1 MSKIKINFIRILES
15 IVLGAMADGINQYFG
30 FSEMVKDMIENIFNI
45 LVETTWIDW
54 LIISLSGLIGII
66 LLEIYGCNKI
76 LFKWL
81 DKLNNTKIKSIIDEE
96 EPKNITD
103 NLEFIP
109 LKVAIF
115 KFAEET
121 ACYNSFKNIWERELG
136 LSQEEYYKN
145 CLLGENENRNLPFY
159 GYEKFS
165 SVKELQEILTS
176 YISTDAIRS
185 PDYDIVY
192 SKLNEELYN
201 NVSVKLNDLTT
212 IIKSGRYSKP
222 LINKR
227 Y

>member
-145 CLLGENENRNLPFY
+145 CLLCENEIRNLPFY